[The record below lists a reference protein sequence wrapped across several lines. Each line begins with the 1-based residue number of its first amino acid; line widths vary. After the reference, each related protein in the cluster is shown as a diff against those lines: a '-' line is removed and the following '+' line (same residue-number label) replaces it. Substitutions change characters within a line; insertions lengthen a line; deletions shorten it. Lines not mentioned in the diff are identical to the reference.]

1 METSRPTPSFVHA
14 AVMTCA
20 LVATAPQGL
29 AQDDEPRVFKFT
41 TGVDFSSG
49 DYGDP
54 VDTDILYVPFT
65 FAYERYPVTIKATV
79 SWLEIDGPG
88 TVIGGGE
95 GATPI
100 AGGGAA
106 TATTESGFGDTWVS
120 LGYSIDAIPPE
131 LFYLDLVA
139 KVKFPT
145 GDDDRGLGTG
155 ERDYTLQADFFKSM
169 GKFSPLATVAY
180 KIKTDSPTLKLDN
193 VWYLSVGGAYQI
205 NQPASM
211 GLTLD
216 YQEAATDTA
225 DDALELFGY
234 VSYALSPSWSLTGY
248 GYGGFTD
255 GSPDQGFGAQ
265 IRYKF
270 EAQ

>member
-1 METSRPTPSFVHA
+1 MKNSRLKAVLTGSLVTGCALFLAAHQVHA
-14 AVMTCA
+14 
-20 LVATAPQGL
+20 
-29 AQDDEPRVFKFT
+29 QDQEPRIFKFT
-41 TGVDFSSG
+41 TGVDYSSG

-54 VDTDILYVPFT
+54 IDTDILYVPFT
-65 FAYERYPVTIKATV
+65 FGYERYPLTMKATI
-79 SWLEIDGPG
+79 SWLQIDGPG
-88 TVIGGGE
+88 SVIGGGE

-100 AGGGAA
+100 TGGAAA
-106 TATTESGFGDTWVS
+106 TATTESGFGDTWLS
-120 LGYSIDAIPPE
+120 LGYSVDAIPPE
-131 LFYLDLVA
+131 LFHLDLVA
-139 KVKFPT
+139 KVKAPT
-145 GDDDRGLGTG
+145 ADEDRGLGTG
-155 ERDYTLQADFFKSM
+155 EWDYTLQADFFKSM

-193 VWYLSVGGAYQI
+193 VWYASVGGAYQI
-205 NQPASM
+205 NQPTSM